1 MSDPTSRLPP
11 RPSLEQLRKQAKER
25 LRELKA
31 DDPHVT
37 LARAQ
42 LVVARE
48 YGFDSWPKLVHHVEA
63 LRSSE
68 QVQYERLG
76 LSATPPFYRI
86 DWKENTIEPR
96 QQMSDQDW
104 DRLFDVMRDLKLT
117 GLTANGQMSDR
128 AMERLATLDQVTR
141 LSLSGSNRLTDAGAA
156 NLAHMP
162 QLTSLDIGGW
172 ESPITDAGLDSLQS
186 LTKLKTFAAWW
197 TRRISDAGV
206 AHLHGCN
213 DLERVDLLGTPT
225 GDGAVRALTGKPR
238 LSQFKSGK
246 LLTDAALPLF
256 HQFPVFKRWH
266 DGEIE
271 YSLMSA
277 DARPNHLL
285 LDGSFTDDGLA
296 AIAGLDGLFALT
308 FFWHVTAL
316 TSDGLKP
323 LADLPNLGFLG
334 CQDALCDDRAMEHI
348 AAIPRLRML
357 MGQGAVASDVG
368 FAALS
373 RSKTIEYIWGR
384 DCPNLTGC
392 GFSALAKMPALRGLA
407 VSCKNVDDDSLASLP
422 DFAALREL
430 MPMDVPDAGFRHV
443 GGCMQL
449 EGLWC
454 MYCRDTTDAATEHI
468 GGLQL
473 RSYYAGR
480 TQITDRSLE
489 ILGRMTPLE
498 RLEFWQCAGI
508 TDVGVAALARLPRL
522 RELTLS
528 GLAQVT
534 REGAAAFR
542 AGVRVNF
549 SA

>member
-1 MSDPTSRLPP
+1 
-11 RPSLEQLRKQAKER
+11 
-25 LRELKA
+25 
-31 DDPHVT
+31 
-37 LARAQ
+37 
-42 LVVARE
+42 
-48 YGFDSWPKLVHHVEA
+48 
-63 LRSSE
+63 
-68 QVQYERLG
+68 
-76 LSATPPFYRI
+76 
-86 DWKENTIEPR
+86 
-96 QQMSDQDW
+96 MSDQDW
-104 DRLFDVMRDLKLT
+104 DRLFDVMKDLKLT

-296 AIAGLDGLFALT
+296 GIAGLDGLFALT

-316 TSDGLKP
+316 TPDGLKP
-323 LADLPNLGFLG
+323 LADFPNLGFLG

-357 MGQGAVASDVG
+357 MGQGAVASDAG

-384 DCPNLTGC
+384 DCPNLTGR

-443 GGCMQL
+443 GRCTQL

-508 TDVGVAALARLPRL
+508 TDVGVAALALLPRL
-522 RELTLS
+522 REITLS

-534 REGAAAFR
+534 REGAAVFP